1 MHRTVEFLST
11 VKCHRRWSRE
21 VYVYLGKKNIFNNE
35 TSTTKTF
42 IYIFCVWTELSRSM
56 NSAYSPISLTFCW
69 FSGYWKIPVSYLKEN
84 VVVHDA
90 RTEEDVILVSGMCL
104 LVVVSNLKH
113 SHDFFFFILL
123 SDAKQLKKWRAK
135 ISSRKLKKI

>member
-1 MHRTVEFLST
+1 MHN
-11 VKCHRRWSRE
+11 
-21 VYVYLGKKNIFNNE
+21 KN
-35 TSTTKTF
+35 TKL
-42 IYIFCVWTELSRSM
+42 CVWTEFSRSM
-56 NSAYSPISLTFCW
+56 NSHFSHFAD

-113 SHDFFFFILL
+113 SHDFFFLH
-123 SDAKQLKKWRAK
+123 SP
-135 ISSRKLKKI
+135 